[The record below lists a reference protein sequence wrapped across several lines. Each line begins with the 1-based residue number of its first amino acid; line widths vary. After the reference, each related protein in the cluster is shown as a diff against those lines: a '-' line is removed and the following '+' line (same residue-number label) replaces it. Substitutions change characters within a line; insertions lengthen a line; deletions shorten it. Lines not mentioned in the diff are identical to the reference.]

1 MSDERD
7 PYSMNGSVEARVN
20 RYQNKAPQTLSERDY
35 YHKTIATNNSD
46 KIRTEIREANYWL
59 PILSMNKKNHRDK
72 NLLVVDKRAPKS
84 SLCLVKNLLSP

>member
-35 YHKTIATNNSD
+35 YHKTIATNNSGGQS
-46 KIRTEIREANYWL
+46 R
-59 PILSMNKKNHRDK
+59 ILQNPYRDSRSQ
-72 NLLVVDKRAPKS
+72 LLASNIVYEQEEP
-84 SLCLVKNLLSP
+84 